1 MDDLTAGAVSQL
13 NQLSLE
19 TVDAADSNVSEINF
33 TELQRLVH
41 LVFIR
46 DEDTR
51 MRVNALTQKVNFLNR
66 QKKVEKEMKTLTLK

>member
-33 TELQRLVH
+33 TELQGLVH

-46 DEDTR
+46 DEGTR
-51 MRVNALTQKVNFLNR
+51 IDINFLNR

>member
-33 TELQRLVH
+33 TELQGLVH

-46 DEDTR
+46 GEGTR
-51 MRVNALTQKVNFLNR
+51 IDVNFLNR

>member
-66 QKKVEKEMKTLTLK
+66 QKKVEKEMKILT

>member
-33 TELQRLVH
+33 TELQGLVH
-41 LVFIR
+41 LVFFV
-46 DEDTR
+46 
-51 MRVNALTQKVNFLNR
+51 MKVLALT
-66 QKKVEKEMKTLTLK
+66 

>member
-41 LVFIR
+41 LFIR
-46 DEDTR
+46 YEDTR

-66 QKKVEKEMKTLTLK
+66 QKKVEKEMKILT